1 MLAHAARGTFQ
12 WLGVHQHVG
21 ELRGRWR
28 DDFNQ
33 WLGLTIGNQ
42 WWQPMMGLIGAGLLW
57 YRWRNLLQR
66 TWRFLDDAISLP
78 VSILWV
84 GSLARSSSR
93 SFVHALTW
101 GINLAIMTN
110 VRAMSTIQ
118 QTWGMFEATWDET
131 MCKMMAIS
139 SWKSCFKTEPTSDT
153 FFFPNVLC
161 GRSCNLSSTRQD
173 SLERIT
179 GSSLRFQQWEATGNR
194 AARPVTFPRLLHKL
208 LGVNTDT
215 HNSCHLPMLM
225 SSVTRTALGFQV
237 YAEMGWWSQWRQQ
250 QFWGPD
256 VAPDAWRQTNWRQP
270 VMRDRGINNS
280 GNSMLN
286 LVLSQQL
293 LRTGKPWVL
302 DITWSNNG
310 WIWVNK

>member
-1 MLAHAARGTFQ
+1 MTQFHFQ
-12 WLGVHQHVG
+12 FPFSGWDHWPGLRHGPSRTRWLG
-21 ELRGRWR
+21 
-28 DDFNQ
+28 
-33 WLGLTIGNQ
+33 
-42 WWQPMMGLIGAGLLW
+42 
-57 YRWRNLLQR
+57 
-66 TWRFLDDAISLP
+66 
-78 VSILWV
+78 
-84 GSLARSSSR
+84 
-93 SFVHALTW
+93 ALTW
-101 GINLAIMTN
+101 PSWPMCGPWARFSRPGVCLKPPEMKPCVRWWPYRPGNLASKRNPRRIL
-110 VRAMSTIQ
+110 
-118 QTWGMFEATWDET
+118 
-131 MCKMMAIS
+131 
-139 SWKSCFKTEPTSDT
+139 
-153 FFFPNVLC
+153 FFPNVLC

-256 VAPDAWRQTNWRQP
+256 VAPDGWRQTNWRQP

>member
-1 MLAHAARGTFQ
+1 MTILEVNPQFWGSWCWPMLLAGLFSGLASINTWGSS
-12 WLGVHQHVG
+12 GVDG
-21 ELRGRWR
+21 N

-153 FFFPNVLC
+153 FFFLTCFVADLAICLQQDKTVSKGLQAPVSDSNSERRLVTEQQDQWLFPDFC
-161 GRSCNLSSTRQD
+161 ISC
-173 SLERIT
+173 LE
-179 GSSLRFQQWEATGNR
+179 
-194 AARPVTFPRLLHKL
+194 
-208 LGVNTDT
+208 
-215 HNSCHLPMLM
+215 
-225 SSVTRTALGFQV
+225 
-237 YAEMGWWSQWRQQ
+237 
-250 QFWGPD
+250 
-256 VAPDAWRQTNWRQP
+256 
-270 VMRDRGINNS
+270 
-280 GNSMLN
+280 
-286 LVLSQQL
+286 
-293 LRTGKPWVL
+293 
-302 DITWSNNG
+302 
-310 WIWVNK
+310 